1 MSRKI
6 VFDTSFLIQVIE
18 LFSYDKLIDRFR
30 EWEFLIPESVYNELL
45 SLSKSGAYSKRS
57 KAGYILNILKKHECF
72 KIIKSAYDNPDKD
85 VVYLALRE
93 SAVLATG
100 DRRIRRQAKLSG
112 IKVLY
117 FRNSYPIID

>member
-1 MSRKI
+1 MSKKI

-18 LFSYDKLIDRFR
+18 LFSYDKLAEYFR

-45 SLSKSGAYSKRS
+45 YLSKSEAYSKRS
-57 KAGYILNILKKHECF
+57 KAGYVLDVIKKHNF
-72 KIIKSAYDNPDKD
+72 KIIASTYDDPDKD
-85 VVYLALRE
+85 VIYLARRE
-93 SAVLATG
+93 EAVLATG
-100 DRRIRRQAKLSG
+100 DRSVRRRAKSSG